1 MSRKGARLGLNF
13 RHIQDGTGVV
23 GGFHDGK
30 SPRQDEVLVEAEGS
44 QNLLRYDIA
53 AAVAGNHQ
61 TVDSFFTKIM
71 GSEQCSEPVDHGGE
85 VGAQGIVVIR

>member
-1 MSRKGARLGLNF
+1 MFRKGSRLTLNP
-13 RHIQDGTGVV
+13 RHIQDGAGVV

-30 SPRQDEVLVEAEGS
+30 TPRQDEVLVEAEGP
-44 QNLLRYDIA
+44 QNLFRHDIA

-71 GSEQCSEPVDHGGE
+71 TISFSGSIE
-85 VGAQGIVVIR
+85 IL